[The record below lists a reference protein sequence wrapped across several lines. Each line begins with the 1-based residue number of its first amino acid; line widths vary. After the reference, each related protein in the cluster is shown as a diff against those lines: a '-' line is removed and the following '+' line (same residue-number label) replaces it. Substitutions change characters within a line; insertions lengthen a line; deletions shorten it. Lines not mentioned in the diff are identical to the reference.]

1 MENTKSMTYYKSLNA
16 AIMTVTP
23 DMASDWLTH
32 NHTNRKLDKN
42 LVAKYAGDMSAGNFT
57 LNPDAIAFD
66 ADGNLTN
73 GQHRLHAIVMSGVST
88 ACVVI
93 FDFPVTRSD
102 FLNFDCGKNRTIRS
116 RIELAGIEVKQ
127 AAVDIA
133 GAYLYLKY
141 KNHHNTVAGRLDFIE
156 ANADIIEW
164 AVNTCG
170 TSGSASTRVPAMY
183 MVALIDAKLA
193 GCPEE
198 ALQAFSRVY
207 RINDFEGME
216 NYNPKHAVELRE
228 SKIARVRSESTL
240 NVVKSRLNAFVNKLS
255 KCYVH
260 DDLYP
265 APLLP
270 LRPENAGKE
279 AN

>member
-1 MENTKSMTYYKSLNA
+1 MENIKSMTYYKPLDA
-16 AIMTVTP
+16 AIVNITP
-23 DMASDWLTH
+23 AIAGEWLTH
-32 NHTNRKLDKN
+32 NRNNRKLDKN
-42 LVAKYAGDMSAGNFT
+42 LVFKYANDMRAGNFT

-73 GQHRLHAIVMSGVST
+73 GQHRLRAIVESGVPT

-93 FDFPVTRSD
+93 FDFPVTRAD

-133 GAYLYLKY
+133 GAYLFMKY
-141 KNHHNTVAGRLDFIE
+141 KNHYNSVAERLDFIE
-156 ANADIIEW
+156 TNADIIEW

-170 TSGSASTRVPAMY
+170 TSGSSANRVPAMY
-183 MVALIDAKLA
+183 MVALIDAKLC
-193 GCPEE
+193 GVPED
-198 ALQAFSRVY
+198 ALQAFARVY
-207 RINDFEGME
+207 RVNDFENME
-216 NYNPKHAVELRE
+216 NYSPKHVIELRE
-228 SKIARVRSESTL
+228 SKLARVRTVNAL

-270 LRPENAGKE
+270 IRPDNA
-279 AN
+279 